1 MIKCEV
7 FLARSAS
14 YDEVRSPHKTW
25 LFAAFHH
32 FHFSSLGA
40 TGFVLSQEGDIR
52 PPFFVYGKA
61 GASPPHPCKV
71 LGFHPKPHKFFEKNL
86 TKNFYLSPP
95 NLSAG
100 RLFAALS
107 QLRRL

>member
-1 MIKCEV
+1 M
-7 FLARSAS
+7 
-14 YDEVRSPHKTW
+14 
-25 LFAAFHH
+25 
-32 FHFSSLGA
+32 
-40 TGFVLSQEGDIR
+40 LSQEGDIR
-52 PPFFVYGKA
+52 PPFFGVGEGRALVPGGHRPAPTEAAAENYAPAPPLGPWDAGLTCRFGRRSAVATGKLR
-61 GASPPHPCKV
+61 PTPC
-71 LGFHPKPHKFFEKNL
+71 KFFEKNL